1 MRYWHLFRV
10 SYFKKRR
17 TWIKTYTM
25 LHVNLSKNTFTTRW
39 SYFVDLAVLQPQ
51 IGNATHGLDIS
62 DKRIWNISKR
72 VLSNLII
79 YHLLLNFFFKQY
91 ASRPISYQQR
101 GTDNHKIR
109 FLKLIIVQKIKR
121 RYLIFI
127 SSLLQNVTQPI
138 SSIKKINTVHDRA
151 NWIGQTNYSCFPLIF
166 INEETKKLW
175 KAFLKLRYSDLKG
188 RQ

>member
-1 MRYWHLFRV
+1 MVVFCRFSCV
-10 SYFKKRR
+10 
-17 TWIKTYTM
+17 
-25 LHVNLSKNTFTTRW
+25 
-39 SYFVDLAVLQPQ
+39 QPQ

-121 RYLIFI
+121 R
-127 SSLLQNVTQPI
+127 
-138 SSIKKINTVHDRA
+138 
-151 NWIGQTNYSCFPLIF
+151 
-166 INEETKKLW
+166 
-175 KAFLKLRYSDLKG
+175 
-188 RQ
+188 